1 MIEVFPVLEVYTSEF
16 LTEDEYIICRV
27 ESPLRFGSKTFSK
40 MRLVLKI
47 MKQNL
52 SSSSDELITFVD
64 CVGGL
69 GVGKSKLVFEHEE
82 FCVLCFWV
90 EVARNF

>member
-1 MIEVFPVLEVYTSEF
+1 MKILFVENSLQFGKKIFSEM
-16 LTEDEYIICRV
+16 L
-27 ESPLRFGSKTFSK
+27 
-40 MRLVLKI
+40 LVLKI
-47 MKQNL
+47 IKQNL

-64 CVGGL
+64 WVGGF

>member
-1 MIEVFPVLEVYTSEF
+1 MLPVFK
-16 LTEDEYIICRV
+16 II
-27 ESPLRFGSKTFSK
+27 
-40 MRLVLKI
+40 
-47 MKQNL
+47 KQNL

-64 CVGGL
+64 WVGGF

-82 FCVLCFWV
+82 LCVLCFWV